1 MYKVFFNE
9 SFLII
14 SDKAENN
21 NGVRQLVL
29 PLQNTRQPEVWLAE
43 AESSARPMNMVF
55 IHKQPE
61 LIWEGFKT
69 NFKIIKA
76 AGGLVRNN
84 SNQYLFIF
92 RKGKW
97 DLPKGKLDK
106 NETIE
111 GAAIREIQEETGLI
125 NISIQN
131 KLTTTYHIY
140 RLKGKLVLKETF
152 WYFLQNQGKENL
164 IPQAEEDIERA
175 VWLSKNEIGQV
186 LKNTYGSIKD
196 VIQVSSISL
205 Q

>member
-21 NGVRQLVL
+21 NDVKQMIL
-29 PLQNTRQPEVWLAE
+29 PLQNIRQPEVWLAE
-43 AESSARPMNMVF
+43 AESSIKPMNMVF

-61 LIWEGFKT
+61 LIWEEFKT

-76 AGGLVRNN
+76 AGGLVKNN
-84 SNQYLFIF
+84 SDQYLFIF

-97 DLPKGKLDK
+97 DLPKGKIDK
-106 NETIE
+106 EETFE
-111 GAAIREIQEETGLI
+111 DGAIREIMEETGVQT
-125 NISIQN
+125 ISIQK

-152 WYFLQNQGKENL
+152 WYLLQNQGNETL
-164 IPQAEEDIERA
+164 VPQAEEDIEKA
-175 VWLSKNEIGQV
+175 VWLSKNEIEPV
-186 LKNTYGSIKD
+186 MVNTYGSIKD
-196 VIQVSSISL
+196 VILVSGIL
-205 Q
+205 G